1 MTHSIRRFS
10 EPGNGL
16 IYERTGDANRWSR
29 WSKVV
34 QAGRTFVRVQGPGI
48 DRLYEPTRTVMICA
62 ARLCIDNAND
72 EGVIVG
78 PMGEK
83 VVAKYREMMGQQ
95 NGVAA

>member
-34 QAGRTFVRVQGPGI
+34 QAGRIFVRVQGPGI
-48 DRLYEPTRTVMICA
+48 DRLYEPTKKVLKVA

-72 EGVIVG
+72 EGVVIG

-83 VVAKYREMMGQQ
+83 VVARYRAELAERNGQ
-95 NGVAA
+95 AA